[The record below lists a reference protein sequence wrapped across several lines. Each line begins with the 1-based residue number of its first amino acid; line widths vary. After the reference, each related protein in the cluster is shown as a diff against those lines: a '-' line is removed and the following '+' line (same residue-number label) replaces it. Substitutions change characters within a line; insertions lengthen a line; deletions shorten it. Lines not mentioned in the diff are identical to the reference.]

1 MVSALASSS
10 VAFPL
15 SVSVKVLVNDWDL
28 LRGTHKY
35 RSSLVGGG
43 KEERSELQR
52 KPIMLNV
59 SLLYYT
65 TNAT

>member
-43 KEERSELQR
+43 KEERSVSTTLQMQPEPWL
-52 KPIMLNV
+52 K
-59 SLLYYT
+59 
-65 TNAT
+65 